1 MVVLVAIAAAVPG
14 FIVGI
19 GATTAQAAPST
30 PVTSTLVSAN
40 PADNVPHA
48 LNGAV
53 YAFAEIGDTVYV
65 GGSFTSVRTAA
76 STARIARS
84 YLFAYDRPTG
94 ALRSTFVPALN
105 GAVQAMAVSP
115 DGKLIVGGEFITVNG
130 VSRKNLVEL
139 DPATGATVTSWVG
152 RADGGVVRRLVVR
165 QNHLYIGGS
174 FHWVNGTQ
182 HSLLARLNATTGAID
197 PTFQI
202 DASVAR
208 TKVELVWGLDVAP
221 NGSTMVAVGNFTRVN
236 GQVRNQVVLVDLS
249 TTPAVADWATQHY
262 VAPCA
267 SSTFPFYA
275 RDVDFSDD
283 GSYFVIGADG
293 GRQAGA
299 YCDTLTRWETNVR
312 GAGLSATWVQE
323 TGRDSITSVEAADN
337 VIYLAGHFRWLNN
350 ANANDSAGD
359 GAIDRYG
366 YGALDPINGLPM
378 AWNPSRR
385 GAPAGTVTWGPIVS
399 ELWRGSTGL
408 FAGYDSDGLGKEYH
422 GRMGMFP
429 LAGGRTIAAVNAP
442 SATAGYL
449 YVGGTAGKL
458 TKVSFNGTTLGTP
471 VVTNQPNVVAP
482 GASFVVGNRLYYAR
496 TDSAAGT
503 RGQLRV
509 ATFTAG
515 TASASWLGNSVNA
528 WFAATRM
535 TGAFYLDG
543 RMYYTVSGDNK
554 LYSRFLEPDGSLIG
568 CTAVVVA
575 SPGLSWGTVRGMTY
589 AAGKI
594 VYGGT
599 GGGLRAV
606 PFNGVSVDGAASVA
620 LTAATTTAKWSSPTL
635 FYAAS

>member
-1 MVVLVAIAAAVPG
+1 MVMLVAVAAAIPG
-14 FIVGI
+14 FIVGMGSSI
-19 GATTAQAAPST
+19 AQAAPST

-53 YAFAEIGDTVYV
+53 FAFAEIGDTVYV
-65 GGSFTSVRTAA
+65 GGSFTAVRTAD

-84 YLFAYDRPTG
+84 YLFGYDRATG
-94 ALRSTFVPALN
+94 ALRSTFAPVLN
-105 GAVQAMAVSP
+105 GVVQSMAVSP
-115 DGKLIVGGEFITVNG
+115 DGKLIVGGGFNTVNG

-152 RADGGVVRRLVVR
+152 RSDGGVVRRLVVR
-165 QNHLYIGGS
+165 QNRLYIGGS

-197 PTFQI
+197 PTFQV

-208 TKVELVWGLDVAP
+208 AKAELVWGLDVAP
-221 NGSTMVAVGNFTRVN
+221 DGNTMVAVGNFTRVN
-236 GQVRNQVVLVDLS
+236 GQVRNQVVVVDVS
-249 TTPAVADWATQHY
+249 ATPAVADWSTQQY

-267 SSTFPFYA
+267 SGTFAFYA

-283 GSYFVIGADG
+283 SSYFVIGADG
-293 GRQAGA
+293 GRETGA

-312 GAGLSATWVQE
+312 GAGLKATWVQE

-350 ANANDSAGD
+350 SNANDTAGA

-366 YGALDPINGLPM
+366 YGALDPINGMPM

-429 LAGGRTIAAVNAP
+429 LAGGRTVAAVNAP
-442 SATAGYL
+442 SATSGYL
-449 YVGGTAGKL
+449 YLGGTAGQL
-458 TKVSFNGTTLGTP
+458 TRVPFNGTTLGTP
-471 VVTNQPNVVAP
+471 VVTSQPNVVAP

-496 TDSAAGT
+496 TDRAAGT
-503 RGQLRV
+503 NGQLQV

-515 TASASWLGNSVNA
+515 KAAAPWLGSGFNA
-528 WFAATRM
+528 WFAAARM

-543 RMYYTVSGDNK
+543 RMYYTVSGDSK
-554 LYSRFLEPDGSLIG
+554 LYYRFLEPDGSVVG
-568 CTAVVVA
+568 CTAFVVA
-575 SPGLSWGTVRGMTY
+575 SPGLSWSAVRGMTY

-599 GGGLRAV
+599 DGSLRAV
-606 PFNGVSVDGAASVA
+606 PFNGLSVDGSASVV
-620 LTAATTTAKWSSPTL
+620 LTASKAAAKWSSPTL

>member
-1 MVVLVAIAAAVPG
+1 MVMLVAVAASVPG

-19 GATTAQAAPST
+19 GASTAQASPST

-40 PADNVPHA
+40 PADDVPHA

-65 GGSFTSVRTAA
+65 GGSFTAVRTAD

-84 YLFAYDRPTG
+84 YLFGYDRATG
-94 ALRSTFVPALN
+94 ALRSAFAPALN

-115 DGKLIVGGEFITVNG
+115 DGKLIVGGAFTTVNG
-130 VSRKNLVEL
+130 VSRKSLVEL

-152 RADGGVVRRLVVR
+152 RGDGGVVRRLVVR
-165 QNHLYIGGS
+165 QNHLYLGGG

-202 DASVAR
+202 DASIAR
-208 TKVELVWGLDVAP
+208 AKVEVVWGLDVAP
-221 NGSTMVAVGNFTRVN
+221 DGATMVAVGNFTRVN

-249 TTPAVADWATQHY
+249 TTPTVADWTTEHY
-262 VAPCA
+262 VAPCISA
-267 SSTFPFYA
+267 AFPFYA

-293 GRQAGA
+293 GREAGS

-312 GAGLSATWVQE
+312 GAGLSATWLQE
-323 TGRDSITSVEAADN
+323 TGRDSITSVEATDN

-350 ANANDSAGD
+350 ANANDKAGD
-359 GAIDRYG
+359 GGIDRYG
-366 YGALDPINGLPM
+366 YAALDPINGMPM

-385 GAPAGTVTWGPIVS
+385 GAPAGTVAWGPIVS

-442 SATAGYL
+442 SATSGYL
-449 YVGGTAGKL
+449 YLGGVAGML
-458 TKVSFNGTTLGTP
+458 TKVPLNGTTLGAP
-471 VVTNQPNVVAP
+471 VVTSQPNVVAP

-503 RGQLRV
+503 RGQLQV
-509 ATFTAG
+509 ASFAAG
-515 TASASWLGNSVNA
+515 KAGVPWLGNSYNA
-528 WFAATRM
+528 WFAVARM

-543 RMYYTVSGDNK
+543 RIYYTVSGDNR
-554 LYSRFLEPDGSLIG
+554 LYYRFLEPDGSLIG
-568 CTAVVVA
+568 CTMFVVA
-575 SPGLSWGTVRGMTY
+575 SPGLSWGAVRGLTY

-599 GGGLRAV
+599 DGGLRAV
-606 PFNGVSVDGAASVA
+606 PFDGVSVDGTASVV
-620 LTAATTTAKWSSPTL
+620 LTAATAATKWSSSTL